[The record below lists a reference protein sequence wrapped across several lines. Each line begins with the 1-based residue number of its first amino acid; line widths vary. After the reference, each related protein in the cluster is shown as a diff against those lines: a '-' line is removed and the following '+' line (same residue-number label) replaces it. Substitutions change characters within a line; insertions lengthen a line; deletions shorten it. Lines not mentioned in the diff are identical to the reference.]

1 MDKIQ
6 RAHLAPISPKL
17 SDKIEAARAKQRAVK
32 IKMWSIYE
40 H

>member
-6 RAHLAPISPKL
+6 RAQLAPISPKL
-17 SDKIEAARAKQRAVK
+17 LEKIEAARAKQRAVK